1 MLEVLLCSLFTILPD
16 YLYRKYRQ
24 GKSWGK
30 EITFFTMWYELR
42 WGISACLILTVSLV
56 TLIFYYHPS
65 TTSATPLFRTVSI
78 LPEGSGRVQNV
89 FVKNHQKIKAGTA
102 IFSMYDDSQM
112 AEIEKA
118 EVKIKEVEAEFS
130 TAYAQLSVAKSSAIK
145 AQSTYMRSKNEYD
158 RKKNLQLQ
166 GQHLISESEVQKLA
180 DTVSINMA
188 GLQAAKANQKS
199 AQAVIESVLPAK
211 KASAIAILDA
221 AIVEKGKRTVYAHID
236 GELQQFALQPGD
248 YVNPILR
255 PAGILVPT
263 GGFAS
268 GKEGVQAGFNQ
279 LAASVL
285 KVGTYAEI
293 TCLSKPFTIIPMK
306 VASIQNVIASGQ
318 IKANETILDVQDRGR
333 PGTLTVL
340 LKPLYEGGLDGVVPG
355 TQCIANAYSNNHE
368 LIASGKLGTAEV
380 IYLHMVDT
388 VGIVHA
394 ILLRFQALLLPVK
407 VLVFS
412 GH

>member
-24 GKSWGK
+24 GKRWGK

-42 WGISACLILTVSLV
+42 WGITACAILAIALV

-78 LPEGSGRVQNV
+78 LPEGSGRVQHV
-89 FVKNHQKIKAGTA
+89 FVKNHQQIKTGTA

-112 AEIEKA
+112 AVIEKA
-118 EVKIKEVEAEFS
+118 EAQIKEVEAEFFS
-130 TAYAQLSVAKSSAIK
+130 ANAQLNVAKSSVIQAH
-145 AQSTYMRSKNEYD
+145 SSYMRTKNEYD

-180 DTVSINMA
+180 DTVLINKA
-188 GLQAAKANQKS
+188 GLNAAEANQEL
-199 AQAVIESVLPAK
+199 AQAKIDIILPAK
-211 KASAIAILDA
+211 KASAIEVLDS
-221 AIVEKGKRTVYAHID
+221 AIVEEVKRTVYAHID
-236 GELQQFALQPGD
+236 GELQQFFLQPGD

-255 PAGILVPT
+255 PAGIIVPT
-263 GGFAS
+263 NGLAS

-306 VASIQNVIASGQ
+306 VASIQNVIATGQ
-318 IKANETILDVQDRGR
+318 IRANDTLLDVQDRGK

-340 LKPLYEGGLDGVVPG
+340 LKPLYEGGLDGVIPG
-355 TQCIANAYSNNHE
+355 TKCIANAYSYHHE
-368 LIASGKLGTAEV
+368 LIASGKLDTAEV

-394 ILLRFQALLLPVK
+394 IILRFQALLLPVK